1 MKQRIENRGRW
12 VNNLQT
18 TSVPGITL
26 GLFSGSYIK
35 DKKVMKKNAIRG
47 NQKSCYSPAAAFVV
61 GEHAPPFPDFV

>member
-1 MKQRIENRGRW
+1 M
-12 VNNLQT
+12 NNLQT

-35 DKKVMKKNAIRG
+35 NKKMMKNKANRG

-61 GEHAPPFPDFV
+61 GENTPQFPDFV